1 MTITNSN
8 NILSLFI
15 VMISFSSN
23 ILVNTA
29 FKFSKINTKFVSQIV
44 RNLATDVYIG
54 NLPNSADQSALESFV
69 QEKIGGT

>member
-15 VMISFSSN
+15 IMISFSSN
-23 ILVNTA
+23 ILFNTA
-29 FKFSKINTKFVSQIV
+29 FKFGKINTKFVSQIV

-54 NLPNSADQSALESFV
+54 NLPNSADQSALENFV
-69 QEKIGGT
+69 KEKIGQG